1 MQLEIKQGDKFRHFK
16 GTVYQVI
23 ALAKHTE
30 SEETLV
36 VYKDAD
42 GNAWAR
48 PIEMFCSLVDSH
60 SIPSRT
66 RLSRKIDG
74 AFQQIKP

>member
-48 PIEMFCSLVDSH
+48 PIEMFCSLVDSLTG
-60 SIPSRT
+60 I
-66 RLSRKIDG
+66 
-74 AFQQIKP
+74 

>member
-48 PIEMFCSLVDSH
+48 PIEMFCSLVDTEKY
-60 SIPSRT
+60 PDVKQKYRFE
-66 RLSRKIDG
+66 KI
-74 AFQQIKP
+74 